1 MTDATADEV
10 AVRAVMAA
18 WAQALRDKN
27 AAGVT
32 ACQADGM
39 VLYGLAP
46 PLVSGASARWLQAW
60 FDTWDGP
67 IGYAFADL
75 TVAVGGDIAFS
86 HGLSHMTGTKTDGEV
101 VDLWFRF
108 TLGLRRRNGGWK
120 VVHEHESVPF
130 LMDGSFKAAI
140 DLKP

>member
-1 MTDATADEV
+1 MTDNVAHEV
-10 AVRAVMAA
+10 AVRTVMAA
-18 WAQALRDKN
+18 WAQALRNKD

-32 ACQADGM
+32 ACQADDM

-46 PLVSGASARWLQAW
+46 PLVSGAGARSLQAW

-67 IGYAFADL
+67 IGYDFVDV

-101 VDLWFRF
+101 VDLWFRH
-108 TLGLRRRNGGWK
+108 TLGLRRQDGGWK

-130 LMDGSFKAAI
+130 LMDGSFKAALN
-140 DLKP
+140 LKP

>member
-1 MTDATADEV
+1 MTDNAADEA
-10 AVRAVMAA
+10 AVRALMDA
-18 WAQALRDKN
+18 WAQALRNKD

-39 VLYGLAP
+39 VLYSLAP
-46 PLVSGASARWLQAW
+46 PLVSGTSTRWLQAW
-60 FDTWDGP
+60 FDTWEGP

-86 HGLSHMTGTKTDGEV
+86 HGLSHMTGKKTDGEV
-101 VDLWFRF
+101 VDLWFRH
-108 TLGLRRRNGGWK
+108 TLGLRRQNGVWK

-140 DLKP
+140 ALKP